1 MQGNAFDG
9 SDKTDDIDTLGAST
23 TLGNTASATDEAD
36 GGESVKLLD
45 GAETPEGVASIMSA
59 TLDNVSTPPTEITSV
74 AFNAPAES
82 GHQVWRAWR
91 CRHCL

>member
-23 TLGNTASATDEAD
+23 TLSNTASATDETD
-36 GGESVKLLD
+36 GTEGVKLLD
-45 GAETPEGVASIMSA
+45 GAKTPEGVASMITA
-59 TLDNVSTPPTEITSV
+59 LDNVSTPPTEIKSV